1 MTKLETRIIRAIF
14 ETGRFTATKPAH
26 AEKAAAI
33 LADVCPHRIQCV
45 DRSDDMGAF
54 CQSFIH
60 TDRIKMAASLG
71 GE

>member
-14 ETGRFTATKPAH
+14 EKGRFNATKPAH

-33 LADVCPHRIQCV
+33 LADVCPHSIHCI
-45 DRSDDMGAF
+45 DRTDDMGAF

-60 TDRIKMAASLG
+60 TDRIKMVASLG